1 MSHKLQPEQW
11 VENYSDKLYA
21 FTKARVQSDETA
33 RDIVQDT
40 FLSAWGS
47 KDSYRGEASE
57 KSWLYT
63 ICRNKITDHYRK
75 SVRSLKEAGLEDYGS
90 EYFNEQGNWKATA
103 VPKAWAVDSSTTA
116 VETKE
121 FYKVLNE
128 CKNRLKELQKAV
140 FVMKY
145 LDDMDS
151 DEICKEL
158 QITPSNYWVL
168 MHRAK
173 LQLRECLEHNW
184 FS

>member
-1 MSHKLQPEQW
+1 MLHKLQPKMW
-11 VENYSDKLYA
+11 VDMFSDQLYA
-21 FTKARVQSDETA
+21 YTKARVQSEETA

-40 FLSAWGS
+40 FLSAW
-47 KDSYRGEASE
+47 KNRESYRGEASE

-63 ICRNKITDHYRK
+63 ICKNKITDHYRRA
-75 SVRSLKEAGLEDYGS
+75 VRSLEEAGFNDYGA
-90 EYFNEQGNWKATA
+90 EYFNENGHWLADA
-103 VPKAWAVDSSTTA
+103 MPKQWQADSASSD

-121 FYKVLNE
+121 FYKVLDD

-173 LQLRECLEHNW
+173 LQLRQCLEHNW
-184 FS
+184 LC